1 MKNIFENTKFGDKFK
16 TRDNRIVRYCG
27 KQGSMFELEHNGTVI
42 DYFPDGSF
50 FHNGESNYDIVSKC
64 QEPINKEE
72 LIKKACKV
80 YADLLSAHGYNP
92 IDVNNE
98 VVRMKKELEE

>member
-1 MKNIFENTKFGDKFK
+1 MKTIEERAEEYASLYQEDMRHFIEEWYTQGATEQAEITK
-16 TRDNRIVRYCG
+16 
-27 KQGSMFELEHNGTVI
+27 
-42 DYFPDGSF
+42 
-50 FHNGESNYDIVSKC
+50 
-64 QEPINKEE
+64 QEMIE
-72 LIKKACKV
+72 KACNV

>member
-1 MKNIFENTKFGDKFK
+1 MKSIEERAREHASSIAGGIYHGGL
-16 TRDNRIVRYCG
+16 R
-27 KQGSMFELEHNGTVI
+27 GSVYEHN
-42 DYFPDGSF
+42 Y
-50 FHNGESNYDIVSKC
+50 HNYIQIANEQAEITK
-64 QEPINKEE
+64 KEMIE
-72 LIKKACKV
+72 KACNV